1 MFLLYIIYQKKSP
14 SFTVHNPGFYPFCLC
29 PFSRNPSSCCV
40 HFIGYILNAKTGS
53 IAEKADHCLIT
64 EVLFSDDAEAMFAPM
79 IAYAEEQGIALTGEF
94 YGREETN
101 FYQNGKRLGLYKV
114 YAPIRKKK

>member
-1 MFLLYIIYQKKSP
+1 MWGSEKNGNKK
-14 SFTVHNPGFYPFCLC
+14 TKIH
-29 PFSRNPSSCCV
+29 R
-40 HFIGYILNAKTGS
+40 AARS

>member
-1 MFLLYIIYQKKSP
+1 
-14 SFTVHNPGFYPFCLC
+14 
-29 PFSRNPSSCCV
+29 
-40 HFIGYILNAKTGS
+40 
-53 IAEKADHCLIT
+53 
-64 EVLFSDDAEAMFAPM
+64 MFAPM